1 MIFCSFSC
9 AHLFFSLENK
19 SYENSTRGRQVYL
32 GGFNTEAE
40 AGRAYDIAALAY
52 EAAFE
57 EEAKAAAAEEERRR
71 KAAAA
76 AAAAAPSPV
85 FAADAAAAAAAAA
98 GDVEISSEAA
108 VAVVPEE
115 EKEEDGKGKKKEKKT
130 KGSPTV
136 PRSSS
141 SAVAASASAS
151 AASAALAELNFP
163 RSDYPSAREVLALAG
178 GRREAVVAG
187 LKRASAGFSRGV
199 SVFRGVVLAEG
210 REREPAS
217 AAAASASA
225 SGSASASASASAATM
240 MIPSSRSPSPN
251 RTVGGFVPSGSSS
264 TTCPNHE
271 FALVCYRAHA
281 PFAPAAV
288 TRR

>member
-1 MIFCSFSC
+1 MRGIAKNATGNEKTVANKMGGGFVFFFFFFRRRMIFCSFSC

-225 SGSASASASASAATM
+225 AG
-240 MIPSSRSPSPN
+240 PSPIFTGLIPN
-251 RTVGGFVPSGSSS
+251 SPRPPPCPRTR
-264 TTCPNHE
+264 HH
-271 FALVCYRAHA
+271 R
-281 PFAPAAV
+281 
-288 TRR
+288 